1 MEEKQYQ
8 TSVKHENQDITNTIG
23 KPKR

>member
-1 MEEKQYQ
+1 ME
-8 TSVKHENQDITNTIG
+8 HENKQDITNTIG